1 MSSSDTNVV
10 QVIESCAE
18 LWANQRICWWVKFT
32 SDAVWLEAENTCST
46 EVDIISPTSD
56 NGISLNCG
64 TWDFISGETLFKSL
78 PSFSISHLW
87 GTWFTI
93 AISNE
98 IILASIDGITTML
111 SFIDRPIVI
120 TTLTALKS
128 AETQFLESLC
138 WVEFLRISLE
148 LWFCQGLNFLGG
160 LALNCTFFF
169 CHFFL
174 LNFLLCFNFNLSVNL
189 SLLII

>member
-1 MSSSDTNVV
+1 MSSSDTNIV
-10 QVIESCAE
+10 QIIKSCAE
-18 LWANQRICWWVKFT
+18 LWANQRIGWWVKFT
-32 SDAVWLEAENTCST
+32 SDAIWLEAENTCST
-46 EVDIISPTSD
+46 EINIISPTSN

-64 TWDFISGETLFKSL
+64 TWDFSCGETLFKSL
-78 PSFSISHLW
+78 PCFSICHLW

-93 AISNE
+93 TISNE
-98 IILASIDGITTML
+98 IVLSSINGITTML
-111 SFIDRPIVI
+111 SLLDRPIVI

-128 AETQFLESLC
+128 AETKFFESLY
-138 WVEFLRISLE
+138 WVELLWISLK

-169 CHFFL
+169 CHCV
-174 LNFLLCFNFNLSVNL
+174 LLCFIFNLSVNL